1 MGNFFKIVF
10 GSAIGFFI
18 AIIFIGL
25 AIAGLLGL
33 VGAAVL
39 GQEDMRVEDNSVLR
53 LTLANPIKDRAPH
66 DPLRD
71 FNFATFQPNKSLGLN
86 DILRNIEK
94 AKNDEKIKGIFL
106 DISSVDAGFATVHEI
121 REALLDFKG
130 EGDSGKWIVSYSEGL
145 SQKAY
150 YLASVSNEIYLNP
163 QGGMQLMGLG
173 TSTPFFTGA
182 LEKLDVEAQII
193 RHGKFKS
200 AVEPFMLDKMSPA
213 NRKQTETYIFSI
225 WNDLVSEISES
236 RSISAEEINM
246 IADSMW
252 LNNAQDA
259 LDKGFVDKLLYR
271 DEVVAQLRSLLSIED
286 EDEDINYVKL
296 SKYARIQMASKGDG
310 TSIKRDKVAIIYAQG
325 SIVSGKGEADE
336 IGSETVAKAIREARE
351 NERVKAIVL
360 RVNSGGGS
368 ALASDVMLREMMLAK
383 EVKPVVVSMGDV
395 AASGG
400 YYIACMADT
409 ILASRTTITGSI
421 GVLGILF
428 NAQDFFKNKLG
439 ITFDGVRSNPHSDMG
454 STTRP
459 LTDKER
465 ATIQKEIVRIYD
477 VFISHVA
484 NGRSTLSKADVD
496 SIGQGRVWSGVDA
509 LELGLVDVMGGLN
522 DAVEIA
528 ASMADIEDYKILEL
542 PEHKT
547 SPLAEI
553 IAGMEDDAETK
564 FLKDKLGVNY
574 KHYLVL
580 QHLMKSHG
588 VQAIVPYDL
597 NLN

>member
-1 MGNFFKIVF
+1 MFASAF
-10 GSAIGFFI
+10 GLIFAIFLFVAVV
-18 AIIFIGL
+18 AII
-25 AIAGLLGL
+25 
-33 VGAAVL
+33 AVSS
-39 GQEDMRVEDNSVLR
+39 QEEATIEENSVLR
-53 LTLANPIKDRAPH
+53 LTLDNPIKDRAPK
-66 DPLRD
+66 DSFKD
-71 FNFATFQPNKSLGLN
+71 FDFTTLQPNKALGLN
-86 DILRNIEK
+86 SILRNIRK
-94 AKNDEKIKGIFL
+94 AKDDDRIKGIFL

-121 REALLDFKG
+121 REALLEFKG
-130 EGDSGKWIVSYSEGL
+130 KGDSGKWIVCYSEGL

-213 NRKQTETYIFSI
+213 NRKQTEKYIFSI
-225 WNDLVSEISES
+225 WDDLVREIAES
-236 RSISAEEINM
+236 RSISAEDINM

-252 LNNAQDA
+252 LNNAYDA
-259 LDKGFVDKLLYR
+259 LDRGFVDKLLYK
-271 DEVVAQLRSLLSIED
+271 DQVVAELRARLDIED
-286 EDEDINYVKL
+286 EDEDQEINYVKL
-296 SKYARIQMASKGDG
+296 SKYSRIDAPSEGDG
-310 TSIKRDKVAIIYAQG
+310 KAIKRDKVAIIYAQG

-336 IGSETVAKAIREARE
+336 IGSVTVAKAIREARE
-351 NERVKAIVL
+351 NDRVKAIVL

-368 ALASDVMLREMMLAK
+368 ALASDVMLREMILAK
-383 EVKPVVVSMGDV
+383 EAKPVVVSMGDV

-428 NAQDFFKNKLG
+428 NAQNFFKNKLG
-439 ITFDGVRSNPHSDMG
+439 ITFDGVRSNPHADMG
-454 STTRP
+454 ATTRP

-465 ATIQKEIVRIYD
+465 ATIQREIVRIYD
-477 VFISHVA
+477 VFITHVA

-496 SIGQGRVWSGVDA
+496 SIGQGRVWSGADA
-509 LELGLVDVMGGLN
+509 LDLGLVDVMGGLD

-528 ASMADIEDYKILEL
+528 ASMAGIEEYKVLEL
-542 PEHKT
+542 PEYKI
-547 SPLAEI
+547 SPLEEI
-553 IAGMEDDAETK
+553 LAGMEEDAETK

-580 QHLMKSHG
+580 QHLMKAQG

>member
-1 MGNFFKIVF
+1 
-10 GSAIGFFI
+10 
-18 AIIFIGL
+18 L
-25 AIAGLLGL
+25 
-33 VGAAVL
+33 
-39 GQEDMRVEDNSVLR
+39 E
-53 LTLANPIKDRAPH
+53 
-66 DPLRD
+66 
-71 FNFATFQPNKSLGLN
+71 
-86 DILRNIEK
+86 
-94 AKNDEKIKGIFL
+94 
-106 DISSVDAGFATVHEI
+106 
-121 REALLDFKG
+121 FKG
-130 EGDSGKWIVSYSEGL
+130 KGDSGKWIVCYSEGL

-213 NRKQTETYIFSI
+213 NRKQTEKYIFSI
-225 WNDLVSEISES
+225 WDDLVREIAES
-236 RSISAEEINM
+236 RSISAEDINM

-252 LNNAQDA
+252 LNNAYDA
-259 LDKGFVDKLLYR
+259 LDRGFVDKLLYK
-271 DEVVAQLRSLLSIED
+271 DQVVAELRARLDIED
-286 EDEDINYVKL
+286 EDEDQEINYVKL
-296 SKYARIQMASKGDG
+296 SKYSRIDAPSEGDG
-310 TSIKRDKVAIIYAQG
+310 KAIKRDKVAIIYAQG

-336 IGSETVAKAIREARE
+336 IGSVTVAKAIREARE
-351 NERVKAIVL
+351 NDRVKAIVL

-368 ALASDVMLREMMLAK
+368 ALASDVMLREMILAK
-383 EVKPVVVSMGDV
+383 EAKPVVVSMGDV

-428 NAQDFFKNKLG
+428 NAQNFFKNKLG
-439 ITFDGVRSNPHSDMG
+439 ITFDGVRSNPHADMG
-454 STTRP
+454 ATTRP

-465 ATIQKEIVRIYD
+465 ATIQREIVRIYD
-477 VFISHVA
+477 VFITHVA

-496 SIGQGRVWSGVDA
+496 SIGQGRVWSGADA
-509 LELGLVDVMGGLN
+509 LDLGLVDVMGGLD

-528 ASMADIEDYKILEL
+528 ASMAGIEEYKVLEL
-542 PEHKT
+542 PEYKI
-547 SPLAEI
+547 SPLEEI
-553 IAGMEDDAETK
+553 LAGMEEDAETK

-580 QHLMKSHG
+580 QHLMKAQG